1 MNAKVSTKEKLGFSI
16 GEYSASIVWQTLMFF
31 LPAFYTDTFGLSAAA
46 VGFMFLAIRLFDAV
60 NDPLMGVIADNT
72 STRWG
77 KFRPYLL
84 WFALPYGLAAVLMF
98 SVPDFS
104 DTGKLIYAYIT
115 YALMMVIYTA
125 IMIPYNAMVGVI
137 SPDPGE
143 RTSISSYKFVFAYAA
158 GMSVQAFVIPMVA
171 RLGGG
176 DDVLGYRLTMAIFA
190 AICVVC
196 FLISFAS
203 ARERVQPPPQ
213 QRSDIRQDLKN
224 LLRNKAWVVLFA
236 VSLATLIYVAIRS
249 AAIVYYFQYY
259 VGDKAA
265 SAPFMVVGTLC
276 VLLGVLPTKW
286 LSERIG
292 KKRLYII
299 CMAVIAVSSALFLQA
314 GQNLVLLYACQIVF
328 SLASGPTMPL
338 LWSMLADA
346 ADYGEWKFGRRST
359 GLVYSAAT
367 LGQKAGFSIGG
378 AITMWVLAWSGYV
391 ANAAQSPEAIWGI
404 RLTMSVIPAGI
415 AMLGVLALF
424 WYDLEGEKMDTMS
437 TALAQQRTDALPSAN
452 QNGQY

>member
-1 MNAKVSTKEKLGFSI
+1 MKISIKEKLGFSI

-31 LPAFYTDTFGLSAAA
+31 LPVFYTDTFGLSAAA

-98 SVPDFS
+98 SVPNFS
-104 DTGKLIYAYIT
+104 DTGKLVYAYLT

-137 SPDPGE
+137 SPDPGQ

-158 GMSVQAFVIPMVA
+158 GMSVQAFVIPLVA

-203 ARERVQPPPQ
+203 SRERVQPPPQ

-265 SAPFMVVGTLC
+265 AGPFMVIGTLF

-299 CMAVIAVSSALFLQA
+299 CMAVIALSSALFLQA
-314 GQNLVLLYACQIVF
+314 GQNLALLYACQIVF

-391 ANAAQSPEAIWGI
+391 ANAAQSAEAIWGI
-404 RLTMSVIPAGI
+404 RLTMSLIPALI
-415 AMLGVLALF
+415 ALLGMAALFFYRLDQEEMETMGRELAL
-424 WYDLEGEKMDTMS
+424 
-437 TALAQQRTDALPSAN
+437 QRESAT
-452 QNGQY
+452 

>member
-1 MNAKVSTKEKLGFSI
+1 MKISIKEKLGFSI

-31 LPAFYTDTFGLSAAA
+31 LPVFYTDTFGLSAAA

-98 SVPDFS
+98 SVPNFS
-104 DTGKLIYAYIT
+104 DTGKLVYAYLT

-137 SPDPGE
+137 SPDPGQ
-143 RTSISSYKFVFAYAA
+143 RTSISSYKFVFAYTA
-158 GMSVQAFVIPMVA
+158 GMSVQAFVIPLVA

-203 ARERVQPPPQ
+203 SRERVQPPPQ

-265 SAPFMVVGTLC
+265 AGPFMVIGTLF

-299 CMAVIAVSSALFLQA
+299 CMAVIALSSALFLQA
-314 GQNLVLLYACQIVF
+314 GQNLALLYACQIVF

-391 ANAAQSPEAIWGI
+391 ANAAQSAEAIWGI
-404 RLTMSVIPAGI
+404 RLTMSLIPALI
-415 AMLGVLALF
+415 ALLGMAALFFYRLDQEEMETMGRELAL
-424 WYDLEGEKMDTMS
+424 
-437 TALAQQRTDALPSAN
+437 QRESAT
-452 QNGQY
+452 

>member
-1 MNAKVSTKEKLGFSI
+1 MMNAKISTKEKLGFSV

-31 LPAFYTDTFGLSAAA
+31 LPVFYTDTFGLSAAA

-60 NDPLMGVIADNT
+60 NDPLMGTIADNT

-84 WFALPYGLAAVLMF
+84 WFAAPYGIAAVLMF

-104 DTGKLIYAYIT
+104 PTGKLVYAYAT

-143 RTSISSYKFVFAYAA
+143 RTSIASYKFVFAYAA
-158 GMSVQAFVIPMVA
+158 GMSVQAFVIPLVA

-176 DDVLGYRLTMAIFA
+176 DDVLGYRLTMGIFGI
-190 AICVVC
+190 ICIIC

-203 ARERVQPPPQ
+203 SRERVQPPPQ
-213 QRSDIRQDLKN
+213 QSRDVRQDLKN
-224 LLRNKAWVVLFA
+224 LLQNRAWVVLFA

-265 SAPFMVVGTLC
+265 AGPFMVIGTLC

-286 LSERIG
+286 LSEKMG
-292 KKRLYII
+292 KKKLYII
-299 CMAVIAVSSALFLQA
+299 CMAVIAISSALFLQA

-391 ANAAQSPEAIWGI
+391 ANAAQSAEAIWGI
-404 RLTMSVIPAGI
+404 RLTMSLIPALI
-415 AMLGVLALF
+415 ALLGMAALFFYRLDQEEMETMGRELAL
-424 WYDLEGEKMDTMS
+424 
-437 TALAQQRTDALPSAN
+437 QREAVS
-452 QNGQY
+452 